1 MKKAIS
7 LILCLCICLCCCS
20 CSSIYTNYKEIEQL
34 QVIQTMG
41 LDYLSGGI
49 SLSLATAFDPK
60 ALNGPARLF
69 SDAPTITT
77 AFERIRKYSFEEEL
91 FFAHI
96 NSLLLGEE
104 AARQGLDSYLMY
116 ICRSPDIRIDI
127 PVFVVKGGSAREAVL
142 NVGNTIN
149 GISEVMRSVKQTLEW
164 RGDGG
169 VTRTADVV
177 HDLRRHG
184 SALVCALEYSAASE
198 ISGSITDGDGALSP
212 SDTNPEQSLAS
223 TDRTLA
229 YVGYAIIRDGRLC
242 EYIDREQAI
251 GVAFLKN
258 QVRICDVIV
267 QDRQGNNVTLEIDK
281 GSSDIRPEWSED
293 GSLSGFQVDTKV
305 EASIVELSNGNLNGG
320 ESLEYVQLAL
330 EKAVSQYISQV
341 LMLSRKYRSDFL
353 GLGSK
358 IEMKDAEKY
367 RALTTDFDQLL
378 PELEIRINVSG
389 HLRHTNDIKDE
400 DA

>member
-1 MKKAIS
+1 MKKALS
-7 LILCLCICLCCCS
+7 LILCLSICLCCS
-20 CSSIYTNYKEIEQL
+20 GCSSIYTNYKEIEQL

-116 ICRSPDIRIDI
+116 ICRSPDIRVDI
-127 PVFVVKGGSAREAVL
+127 PVFVIKEGSAREAVL
-142 NVGNTIN
+142 NVGNAIN

-169 VTRTADVV
+169 LTRTADVV

-184 SALVCALEYSAASE
+184 SALVCALEYSASSE
-198 ISGSITDGDGALSP
+198 ISGSVTDSDGALSP

-229 YVGYAIIRDGRLC
+229 YIGYAIIRDGRLC

-251 GVAFLKN
+251 GVSFLKN
-258 QVRICDVIV
+258 QVRICDIVV

-281 GSSDIRPEWSED
+281 GSSDIRPQWAED
-293 GSLSGFQVDTKV
+293 GSLTGFQVDAKV
-305 EASIVELSNGNLNGG
+305 EASIVELSSGNLTGG

-330 EKAVSQYISQV
+330 EKAVSQYMGQV

-353 GLGSK
+353 GLGSR

-367 RALTTDFDQLL
+367 RALSTDFDQLL

-389 HLRHTNDIKDE
+389 QLRHTNDIKDE

>member
-60 ALNGPARLF
+60 ALDGPARLF

-184 SALVCALEYSAASE
+184 SALICALEYSAASE
-198 ISGSITDGDGALSP
+198 ISGSVTDGDGALSP

-281 GSSDIRPEWSED
+281 GSSDIRPEWAED

-305 EASIVELSNGNLNGG
+305 EASIVELSSGNLNGG

-330 EKAVSQYISQV
+330 EKTVSQYISQV

-353 GLGSK
+353 GLGSR

>member
-60 ALNGPARLF
+60 ALDGPARLF

-198 ISGSITDGDGALSP
+198 ISGSVTDGDGALSP

>member
-1 MKKAIS
+1 MKKVIS

-142 NVGNTIN
+142 NVGNTTN

-198 ISGSITDGDGALSP
+198 ISGSVTDGDGALSP

-242 EYIDREQAI
+242 DYIDRDQAI

-267 QDRQGNNVTLEIDK
+267 QDRQGNSITLEIDK
-281 GSSDIRPEWSED
+281 GSSDIRPEWAED

-305 EASIVELSNGNLNGG
+305 EASIVELSSGNLNGG

-330 EKAVSQYISQV
+330 EKTVSQYMSQV

-353 GLGSK
+353 GLGSR

>member
-60 ALNGPARLF
+60 ALDGPARLF

>member
-1 MKKAIS
+1 MKKVIS

-91 FFAHI
+91 FFSHI

-184 SALVCALEYSAASE
+184 SALICALEYSAASE
-198 ISGSITDGDGALSP
+198 ISGSITDSDGALSP

-267 QDRQGNNVTLEIDK
+267 QDRQGNSVTLEIDN
-281 GSSDIRPEWSED
+281 GSSDIRPEWAED

-305 EASIVELSNGNLNGG
+305 EASIVELSSGNLNGG

-330 EKAVSQYISQV
+330 EKTVSQYISQV

-353 GLGSK
+353 GLGSR

-378 PELEIRINVSG
+378 PELERRINVSG

>member
-1 MKKAIS
+1 MKK
-7 LILCLCICLCCCS
+7 ILALLLCVCLCISSSGCT
-20 CSSIYTNYKEIEQL
+20 SIYTNYKEIEQL

-41 LDYLSGGI
+41 LDYKSGGV

-69 SDAPTITT
+69 SDAPSITT

-104 AARQGLDSYLMY
+104 AAKEGIESYLMY

-127 PVFVVKGGSAREAVL
+127 PVFVVRGGSAREAVL
-142 NVGNTIN
+142 NVGNAIN

-169 VTRTADVV
+169 LTRTADVV
-177 HDLRRHG
+177 HELRLHG
-184 SALVCALEYSAASE
+184 SSLVCALEYSAASE
-198 ISGSITDGDGALSP
+198 ISGSVTNGDGALSP

-229 YVGYAIIRDGRLC
+229 YIGYAIIRDGKLC

-258 QVRICDVIV
+258 QVRICDIVV

-281 GSSDIRPEWSED
+281 GSSDIRPQWAED
-293 GSLSGFQVDTKV
+293 GSLEGFQVDAKV
-305 EASIVELSNGNLNGG
+305 EASIVELSSGNLNGG

-330 EKAVSQYISQV
+330 EKAVSQYIGQV

-353 GLGSK
+353 GLGSRV
-358 IEMKDAEKY
+358 EMKDAEKY
-367 RALTTDFDQLL
+367 RALKTDFDQLL
-378 PELEIRINVSG
+378 PELDIRINVSG
-389 HLRHTNDIKDE
+389 QLRHTNDIKDE